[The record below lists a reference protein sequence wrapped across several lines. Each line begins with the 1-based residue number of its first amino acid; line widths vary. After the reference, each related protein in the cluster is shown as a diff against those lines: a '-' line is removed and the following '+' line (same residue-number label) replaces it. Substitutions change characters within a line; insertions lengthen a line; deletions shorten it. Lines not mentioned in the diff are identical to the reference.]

1 MNVLNLFSQHVLN
14 FWSNGY
20 KMNYNWKNE
29 VIPWS
34 IQNESLLWFI
44 YPCKKIYSQYI
55 LLNRA
60 LTHNS
65 SFSTKNVVVFL
76 WLKNI
81 IQFWQKSEE
90 KIESIEKVK
99 WVMTTTRNCKGI
111 EIEVPGR
118 PRTSREVPGRSR
130 DEAGQDLETLK
141 VPGPK
146 SPRT

>member
-1 MNVLNLFSQHVLN
+1 MKFKVISIVMMNVLNLFSQHVLN

-65 SFSTKNVVVFL
+65 SLSTKNVVDNPILTKV
-76 WLKNI
+76 WGENRKYR
-81 IQFWQKSEE
+81 KSQVGNDDY
-90 KIESIEKVK
+90 KKLQ
-99 WVMTTTRNCKGI
+99 RNRNRG
-111 EIEVPGR
+111 

-146 SPRT
+146 SPGT

>member
-1 MNVLNLFSQHVLN
+1 MNVLNLFSQQVMATKWIIIENTKLYHGL
-14 FWSNGY
+14 F
-20 KMNYNWKNE
+20 KMNYVSKKLE
-29 VIPWS
+29 HR
-34 IQNESLLWFI
+34 EFHLLNVMLVLYWN
-44 YPCKKIYSQYI
+44 CQYI

-90 KIESIEKVK
+90 KIESNKKVK
-99 WVMTTTRNCKGI
+99 WVMTTSRNCKGI

-118 PRTSREVPGRSR
+118 PRKSREGPGTK
-130 DEAGQDLETLK
+130 QD
-141 VPGPK
+141 
-146 SPRT
+146 RT